1 MPTSLALVESSAP
14 NHGYSVKR
22 PHLFA
27 LALATIACLALGGM
41 RVAQAQ
47 CAALPY
53 SLTNGQSAD
62 ATQAMANLDALLN
75 CINTG
80 QYPANFSN
88 IQFSGP
94 GGGVITMQNPS
105 ATANYNLN
113 LPATAGS
120 AGQLRTS
127 GGGASNPHT
136 WTTLPTADI
145 LEGSGLSGFS
155 GLMVGAGLAK
165 AGGNLVLDLTHP
177 NTWTGPQ
184 SFGEVIG
191 TVSTQTGTSYTLAA
205 SDCGTTIRFTN
216 AAAITVTTLNSLPV
230 ACAIAIEQ
238 AGAAQVT
245 IAAGTGATQHSAHGY
260 SKTFG
265 QYAILGLF
273 VDTNSGGSAA
283 NIVGIILQDL

>member
-1 MPTSLALVESSAP
+1 MKKPPLA
-14 NHGYSVKR
+14 
-22 PHLFA
+22 A
-27 LALATIACLALGGM
+27 LAMSMATIVYLMLGG
-41 RVAQAQ
+41 VSFAQTP
-47 CAALPY
+47 CPALPY
-53 SLTNGQSAD
+53 SLTNGLGAD
-62 ATQAMANLDALLN
+62 ATQVMADLDALLN

-80 QYPANFSN
+80 QYPVIFSS
-88 IQFSGP
+88 IQFTGP

-105 ATANYNLN
+105 ATTNYNLN

-127 GGGASNPHT
+127 GGGGSNPET
-136 WTTLPTADI
+136 WTTLPTAD
-145 LEGSGLSGFS
+145 LLGGNGLSGFT
-155 GLMVGAGLAK
+155 GLAVGAGLAK
-165 AGGNLVLDLTHP
+165 TGGNLVLDVAHA

-191 TVSTQTGTSYTLAA
+191 TVSTQTGASYTLAA
-205 SDCGTTIRFTN
+205 SDCGTTIRFTS
-216 AAAITVTTLNSLPV
+216 ASAITVTTLNSLPV
-230 ACAIAIEQ
+230 GCAIAIAQ
-238 AGAAQVT
+238 AGAAQVS

-283 NIVGIILQDL
+283 NIIVTGDGV